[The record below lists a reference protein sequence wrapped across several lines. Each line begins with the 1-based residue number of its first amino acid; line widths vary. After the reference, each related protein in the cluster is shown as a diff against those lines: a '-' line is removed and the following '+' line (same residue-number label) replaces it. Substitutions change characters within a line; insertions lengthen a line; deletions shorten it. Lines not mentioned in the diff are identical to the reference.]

1 MAGIRDT
8 AGQLLAAVGRGGGA
22 PLTAVAAA
30 RDLSAATDAALQAAV
45 DRARAAG
52 HSWREVGDVLGTSRQ
67 AAFQRFG
74 RPIDPR
80 TGLAMNRALP
90 PGAADRAVAVFA
102 AHDEG
107 RWAEIIEQLDETMRG
122 LHSPELLALGWT
134 RLASMYGRLERIG
147 APYPRPGSADA
158 VIIVPLFFEAG
169 ELRGVVRFGGDS
181 KIAGMAIAG
190 HPVTRR
196 GQRSVMD
203 GNGGR
208 WPRDRRPWFGPK
220 RFGFGY
226 GPRTWQGFLVTALLV
241 LSVVGTAAATGGHS
255 PLMVLPIAAAI
266 LVPLIIIRI
275 QRR

>member
-1 MAGIRDT
+1 MPGPVACAACGRPLPPQRAKGRRRRYCDARCRDAARRERARKARSSAVSVKAPLTDQGRHGYVDAMAGIRDT

-147 APYPRPGSADA
+147 APYPTPGQCGRRDHRPA
-158 VIIVPLFFEAG
+158 V
-169 ELRGVVRFGGDS
+169 LRS
-181 KIAGMAIAG
+181 
-190 HPVTRR
+190 
-196 GQRSVMD
+196 
-203 GNGGR
+203 GR
-208 WPRDRRPWFGPK
+208 VARRRPVRRRQQNRRDGH
-220 RFGFGY
+220 
-226 GPRTWQGFLVTALLV
+226 Q
-241 LSVVGTAAATGGHS
+241 AAQSA
-255 PLMVLPIAAAI
+255 P
-266 LVPLIIIRI
+266 
-275 QRR
+275 